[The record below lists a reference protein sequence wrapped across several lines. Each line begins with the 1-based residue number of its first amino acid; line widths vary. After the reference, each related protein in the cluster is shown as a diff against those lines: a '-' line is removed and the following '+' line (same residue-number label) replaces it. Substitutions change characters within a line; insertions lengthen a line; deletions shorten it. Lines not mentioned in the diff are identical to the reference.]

1 MPLIDTLTNLYN
13 RRGFMRTCRH
23 LFGNLDGYAS
33 SAMLLSVKLEHLEFV
48 EHALGLGI
56 AEEMLKRT
64 AQILLDVFQDH
75 AIIGRWSADQFVI
88 VSVVARHRCNALV
101 RSLNEHIDAA
111 NSTESRI
118 RLSLSGQFKL
128 FDLAIAARKVRI
140 DRPDTVLH

>member
-1 MPLIDTLTNLYN
+1 
-13 RRGFMRTCRH
+13 MRACRH

-33 SAMLLSVKLEHLEFV
+33 SAMLLSVKLEHLKFV

-64 AQILLDVFQDH
+64 AQILRDVFQDR
-75 AIIGRWSADQFVI
+75 AVVGRWSADQFV
-88 VSVVARHRCNALV
+88 VLSMVAPHRCNSLV
-101 RSLNEHIDAA
+101 RSFNEHIDAA

-128 FDLAIAARKVRI
+128 FDLALAARKVRF
-140 DRPDTVLH
+140 DRPDTVVH